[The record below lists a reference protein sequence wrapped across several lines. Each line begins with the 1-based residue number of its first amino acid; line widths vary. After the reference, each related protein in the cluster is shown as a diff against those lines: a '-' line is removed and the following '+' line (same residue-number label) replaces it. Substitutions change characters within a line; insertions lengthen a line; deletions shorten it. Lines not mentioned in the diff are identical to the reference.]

1 MAIAGASRSS
11 KPRPYANRL
20 RFTAPPSSPVN
31 IMRKPIG
38 RPTGCRRAS
47 SAGVQ
52 EQTKLVGLGRVARRA
67 VGSEMVLP
75 CLDVVLGLTTRAV
88 EPLVE
93 VLGAATFQAGDDEP
107 GIGALEPSLDAGD
120 DALDPAPALRGIVE
134 LPEAPHL
141 AAPGRRL
148 EARGGALLQRC
159 DMTAECG
166 VGGQAEDPIHPVLP
180 APVEHFGGR
189 IMAVGAQQDLD
200 LWPMAAQ
207 GADQA
212 AHKAADLHPARP
224 LAGPQQRGDKTAL
237 CVEHNDRL
245 EPVIVVVGVEQAQL
259 LAAMH
264 AVEGVI

>member
-52 EQTKLVGLGRVARRA
+52 EQTKLVGLGRVARSA

-75 CLDVVLGLTTRAV
+75 CLDVVLGLTTRAI

-93 VLGAATFQAGDDEP
+93 VLGAAAFEAGDDEP
-107 GIGALEPSLDAGD
+107 GIGALEPGLDAGD
-120 DALDPAPALRGIVE
+120 DALDPAPALGGIVE

-141 AAPGRRL
+141 AAPGCRL

-166 VGGQAEDPIHPVLP
+166 VGGQAEPNPLGSSGTRRTLP
-180 APVEHFGGR
+180 G
-189 IMAVGAQQDLD
+189 
-200 LWPMAAQ
+200 
-207 GADQA
+207 
-212 AHKAADLHPARP
+212 
-224 LAGPQQRGDKTAL
+224 T
-237 CVEHNDRL
+237 HN
-245 EPVIVVVGVEQAQL
+245 VY
-259 LAAMH
+259 
-264 AVEGVI
+264 